1 MGVAL
6 GDPPASGEAQ
16 IRQVASVR
24 WLAENPPIR
33 GPVSY
38 SPHAHNGGPM
48 RKLFRLKTLV
58 LILLAAGIGA
68 IVALVVNQ
76 KQKFSGMSEE
86 EIREYLDLK
95 LAGRMSE
102 EQVAQIQEAVVAAV
116 KRSPEVADMV
126 EEAVEDAIE
135 EAEVEEAA
143 HAAEVEDVVEEL
155 ELEEA
160 AEEA

>member
-1 MGVAL
+1 
-6 GDPPASGEAQ
+6 
-16 IRQVASVR
+16 
-24 WLAENPPIR
+24 
-33 GPVSY
+33 
-38 SPHAHNGGPM
+38 M

>member
-1 MGVAL
+1 
-6 GDPPASGEAQ
+6 
-16 IRQVASVR
+16 
-24 WLAENPPIR
+24 
-33 GPVSY
+33 
-38 SPHAHNGGPM
+38 M
-48 RKLFRLKTLV
+48 RRLFSFKTLI
-58 LILLAAGIGA
+58 LILIAAGIGA

-102 EQVAQIQEAVVAAV
+102 EQVAQIQEAVISAV

-135 EAEVEEAA
+135 EAEVEEAVE
-143 HAAEVEDVVEEL
+143 AAEEAVEEL
-155 ELEEA
+155 ELEDS
-160 AEEA
+160 

>member
-1 MGVAL
+1 
-6 GDPPASGEAQ
+6 
-16 IRQVASVR
+16 
-24 WLAENPPIR
+24 
-33 GPVSY
+33 
-38 SPHAHNGGPM
+38 M
-48 RKLFRLKTLV
+48 RRLFSFKTLI
-58 LILLAAGIGA
+58 LILIAAGIGA

-95 LAGRMSE
+95 LAGRMSD
-102 EQVAQIQEAVVAAV
+102 EQIAQIQDAVVSAV

-135 EAEVEEAA
+135 VAKVDEAVDAAEVEEAA
-143 HAAEVEDVVEEL
+143 EEL